1 MGEAQSFSS
10 NGSVWWTANWE
21 NAKEEEYIDT
31 LSEQLKTL
39 VNWISIL
46 NSANAVFEGIQDV
59 TKGDMHCGFIDT
71 PNSPRILYCGQ
82 WRFAQLHIDSLTHI
96 QAYTETDSGIFIS

>member
-1 MGEAQSFSS
+1 MGEALSFSS

-71 PNSPRILYCGQ
+71 PNSPRTLRSMKICSVTY
-82 WRFAQLHIDSLTHI
+82 RFPHTYSSLHWNRFWNIYFL
-96 QAYTETDSGIFIS
+96 